1 MSGPLVNLEAE
12 AALLGALM
20 QSNAL
25 IDRIADILSPE
36 DFAEPVHSRLFSA
49 IVREASLG
57 RNVTPVTLKGYF
69 DGVGDPIDLLGGLSY
84 LTGLTGNGNGLL
96 APGDMCRLIADLAQ
110 RRRMQ
115 AGLTAAALGCSDLEA
130 TMAEIVAHAD
140 AAVSVNAPS
149 TIIELTAGQCL
160 DELIRSYGDDHLGV
174 ECGQIECLDQLL
186 GPMRPKQLIIGAGR
200 PGMGKTAV
208 ALSYA
213 IGAAKRGHG
222 VMYVSL
228 EMSGPE
234 LAARM
239 AGDMC
244 CVGRDGVQFN
254 AIRDGRMSDGDF
266 RRVKA
271 AQAELHTLPLKVIDT
286 GSLTVGRLNMLIRR
300 QARRMMA
307 NGQKLELVIV
317 DYLQLLSP
325 DTKGRSNYEAVSEV
339 SRALKAMAKDNNV
352 AIFALA
358 QLSREVEKRNG
369 NRPQLADLRDSGQIE
384 QDADAVLF
392 LVRQEYYLRQSEA
405 DYEGERHTEWEQALQ
420 KVAGCIDFILA
431 KRRNGETG
439 TTTGRFL
446 GAYQA
451 VRG

>member
-1 MSGPLVNLEAE
+1 MSDALINLEAE

-25 IDRIADILSPE
+25 IDRVADSLSPE

-57 RNVTPVTLKGYF
+57 RSVTPVTLKGYF
-69 DGVGDPIDLLGGLSY
+69 DGEGDPIRQLGGLSY
-84 LTGLTGNGNGLL
+84 LAGLTSDGSGLL
-96 APGDMCRLIADLAQ
+96 APGDLCRLVADLAQ

-115 AGLTAAALGCSDLEA
+115 NGLTAAAEGCADLEA
-130 TMAEIVAHAD
+130 TMAEIIAHAD

-149 TIIELTAGQCL
+149 SIVEMTAGECL
-160 DELIRSYGDDHLGV
+160 DELIRSYDDDHLGV

-239 AGDMC
+239 AGDLC
-244 CVGRDGVQFN
+244 CNGRDGVQFN
-254 AIRDGRMSDGDF
+254 AIRDGKFRDADY

-300 QARRMMA
+300 QVRRMA
-307 NGQKLELVIV
+307 AVGQKLELVIG

-325 DTKGRSNYEAVSEV
+325 DSKNRSNYEAVSEV
-339 SRALKAMAKDNNV
+339 SRSLKAMAKDHGI
-352 AIFALA
+352 AILALA
-358 QLSREVEKRNG
+358 QLSRAVEARPDKR
-369 NRPQLADLRDSGQIE
+369 PMLSDLRDSGQIE

-392 LVRQEYYLRQSEA
+392 LYRKEYYLRQEEPELGSDKHKA
-405 DYEGERHTEWEQALQ
+405 WTDLLNAN
-420 KVAGCIDFILA
+420 AGLIDFILA
-431 KRRNGETG
+431 KRRNGVTG
-439 TTTGRFL
+439 NTTGRFL